1 MTTILAEAGV
11 RISAI
16 TDDLR
21 RDLRKDLNAALRDV
35 KVDTAPLQDLERAV
49 RRTNLELVKA
59 RESASAA
66 AREASDAEAKLAE
79 LRANGESSAEDIR
92 AAETRLT
99 RARAEAAVAVDKVAL
114 AEQKLNQQGQR
125 RLELLRGTEQQER
138 RSADATSAH
147 ARVTVDLGRS
157 LSLLPNPLDA
167 ARRGTTIFGT
177 SLRFMTT
184 ASLASLG
191 SLGALAGAGG
201 LAGLA
206 SAAVTAAGSLALV
219 PAGLAFIAA
228 GAATLTVGL
237 QGVGD
242 ALGAMDDPA
251 KFAEAVKELAP
262 AARAFVTEVRRL
274 RPAARELRLA
284 VQEQLF
290 AELGRDL
297 RSVAEVYLPL
307 LRNGLAGVGNSL
319 NRGAQGFAAFAR
331 QGRTIGDVSNLLR
344 NARLAGNELA
354 ESVRPILEG
363 LRDIGAVGA
372 EFLPGLAGGFRNA
385 AVEFRDFMAEARAS
399 GALKETIA
407 NGLEALRDFG
417 RLLGNVGGIL
427 GGVLNAG
434 EEAGA
439 SLLKTL
445 VSLTDE
451 LDEFVNSV
459 EGQTAL
465 TSFFTAAKDAAKVLG
480 PILREVVNLVGNDL
494 APALADIAVAVGP
507 SVVTILK
514 SLGEAVRIA
523 APGITAMAEGFAAFL
538 EGIAPALPALGEL
551 ARVVGESLGD
561 AFAELGPVLG
571 DVVIALAT
579 ELKDALPTL
588 IPALVAVASAAL
600 KLLEAAAPLIGPLSE
615 LATVILVA
623 FADVAADLAP
633 VIAEIATELG
643 ESLGPILPELARAM
657 ADFGKEIAP
666 IAGELGQALVDFL
679 RAVLPLVPPLI
690 SLMSILLLPLKLVAG
705 AIGALVAGG
714 AAFIEFMTGVVGS
727 IGDFMGTVA
736 KSATE
741 FSEYVLNGFEEPLK
755 GLDGDMGAILDR
767 AEGRLK
773 DATGGM
779 GASLSEL
786 GVHFGET
793 TGVIGNEFRRQEL
806 ASSAWLVNFS
816 RNMRSGEKEGR
827 NSVFGVLNA
836 MVSAKNA
843 SGAHG
848 TNTGR
853 AWATGLAVGGAA
865 GKVRAARLVADVN
878 SILSGARGSAGRA
891 GSAVANA
898 FADGVNS
905 PAARAKAVR
914 AAASLVAAVAAFF
927 PSSPALRGPFSGR
940 GWTAFRG
947 AALVEGFETGML
959 SELASLNRSTLRVM
973 NTVDKSLRPVDLPG
987 LRIGGDGAQVPT
999 RPTRDT
1005 ADLEAAFTRAMGKMA
1020 VVISSREVASQVKRV
1035 EAENRGR

>member
-1 MTTILAEAGV
+1 MATILAEAGV

-21 RDLRKDLNAALRDV
+21 RDLRRDLNTALRDV

-49 RRTNLELVKA
+49 RRTNLELIKA

-66 AREASDAEAKLAE
+66 AREASDAEADLAR
-79 LRANGESSAEDIR
+79 LRADSESSADDIR
-92 AAETRLT
+92 AAEGRLT
-99 RARAEAAVAVDKVAL
+99 RTRAEAAVAVDKVAA
-114 AEQKLNQQGQR
+114 AEQKLNQQSQR

-138 RSADATSAH
+138 RTTETTAAH
-147 ARVTVDLGRS
+147 ARVTVDLSRS

-177 SLRFMTT
+177 SLRFMST
-184 ASLASLG
+184 AALVSLG
-191 SLGALAGAGG
+191 SVGALAGAGG
-201 LAGLA
+201 LLGLA
-206 SAAVTAAGSLALV
+206 SAAATAAGSVALV
-219 PAGLAFIAA
+219 PAALSFFAA
-228 GAATLTVGL
+228 GVATLTVGL

-242 ALGAMDDPA
+242 ALKVMDDA
-251 KFAEAVKELAP
+251 TKFAEAAKDLSP

-290 AELGRDL
+290 DDLARDL
-297 RSVAEVYLPL
+297 RSVAEIYLPL
-307 LRNGLAGVGNSL
+307 LRNGLSGVADSL
-319 NRGAQGFAAFAR
+319 NRGGQGFVAFAR
-331 QGRTIGDVSNLLR
+331 QGRTVGDVANMFR

-354 ESVRPILEG
+354 EAVQPILEG
-363 LRDIGAVGA
+363 LRDIGAVGS
-372 EFLPGLAGGFRNA
+372 EFLPGLATGFRTA
-385 AVEFRDFMAEARAS
+385 AVDFRAFIAEARAS

-407 NGLEALRDFG
+407 DGLEALRDFG
-417 RLLGNVGGIL
+417 RLLGNIGGIL

-434 EEAGA
+434 EAAGA

-451 LDEFVNSV
+451 LDEFVNSA

-480 PILREVVNLVGNDL
+480 PILREIVNLVGNDL
-494 APALADIAVAVGP
+494 APVLADIAVAVGP

-514 SLGEAVRIA
+514 SLGEAVRLA
-523 APGITAMAEGFAAFL
+523 SPGITAMAEGFAAFL

-551 ARVVGESLGD
+551 ARVVGEGLGD

-571 DVVIALAT
+571 DVVVALAH

-600 KLLEAAAPLIGPLSE
+600 RLLEAAAPLIGPLSE

-623 FADVAADLAP
+623 FADVAEDLAP
-633 VIAEIATELG
+633 VIAEIARELG
-643 ESLGPILPELARAM
+643 ETLGPILPELAQAM
-657 ADFGKEIAP
+657 GEFGKEIAP
-666 IAGELGQALVDFL
+666 IAGDLGKALVDFL

-690 SLMSILLLPLKLVAG
+690 SLMRILLLPMKLVVAAMSG
-705 AIGALVAGG
+705 LVAGG
-714 AAFIEFMTGVVGS
+714 AAFVEFLTSVVGG

-741 FSEYVLNGFEEPLK
+741 FTEYVANGFEAPLRS
-755 GLDGDMGAILDR
+755 LDGNMGEILDR

-773 DATGGM
+773 SATGGM
-779 GASLSEL
+779 GSSLSEL

-806 ASSAWLVNFS
+806 SSSIWLVNFS
-816 RNMRSGEKEGR
+816 RNMRSGEREGR
-827 NSVFGVLNA
+827 NSVFGVLSA
-836 MVSAKNA
+836 MVAAKNV

-848 TNTGR
+848 TGTGR
-853 AWATGLAVGGAA
+853 AWATGLAIGGAA

-878 SILSGARGSAGRA
+878 SILSGGRGRAGSA

-940 GWTAFRG
+940 GWTVHRG

-959 SELASLNRSTLRVM
+959 SQLADLNRSTLRVM
-973 NTVDKSLRPVDLPG
+973 NTVDEGLHPLALPALRVG
-987 LRIGGDGAQVPT
+987 SDGAQVPT
-999 RPTRDT
+999 ARGRDT
-1005 ADLEAAFTRAMGKMA
+1005 ADLEAAIERAMTKMA
-1020 VVISSREVASQVKRV
+1020 VVVSSREVASQVKRV
-1035 EAENRGR
+1035 DAENRGR